1 MTDTFN
7 YWGDATEGKEVVSA
21 LFVDAVSLQ
30 MDWVAGSNVEAES
43 TVLLFEC
50 QRRWG

>member
-1 MTDTFN
+1 MMGTFN
-7 YWGDATEGKEVVSA
+7 YWGDATEGKEVVGA
-21 LFVDAVSLQ
+21 RFVDEVSHE

-50 QRRWG
+50 QGRWG